1 MTTATLGQVQYLQ
14 YDQTVISLDSAPVIG
29 HRIN

>member
-1 MTTATLGQVQYLQ
+1 MAAATLGQVQYLQ
-14 YDQTVISLDSAPVIG
+14 YDQTVISLDIAPVG